1 MRYSESLRRLHGKSA
16 VEYHNDMVFALFPTP
31 FRFRNKTAI
40 FVYNGDHVI
49 TMVVLAD
56 RRARDKE

>member
-1 MRYSESLRRLHGKSA
+1 
-16 VEYHNDMVFALFPTP
+16 MVFALFPTP
-31 FRFRNKTAI
+31 FRFRNKTAL
-40 FVYNGDHVI
+40 FVYNGDHLI